1 MHYEEY
7 MFNETLRAAS
17 VISNNTITYFKT
29 DFFERTVDIVYAPF
43 IKDNES
49 MLWMLLPLIATILFM
64 EFYFGR
70 YKEEELGWNT
80 AYGNALVLLFVS
92 IDLFRHTYEPLG
104 LTLEEAVLLGNP
116 KIIIALGIFGF
127 ALLLILIDYFHF
139 LSKKIAYI
147 ISSPTYIHIISVLG
161 VIIVYSKSILFDWT
175 TLFACFT
182 ILIVLFL
189 LAELLYFIVPSYT
202 PPLKRILTVEDLEIY
217 RKKGNIKK

>member
-1 MHYEEY
+1 
-7 MFNETLRAAS
+7 
-17 VISNNTITYFKT
+17 
-29 DFFERTVDIVYAPF
+29 
-43 IKDNES
+43 
-49 MLWMLLPLIATILFM
+49 MLLPILTTIVFM

-104 LTLEEAVLLGNP
+104 LTLKEAIIIGNP
-116 KIIIALGIFGF
+116 KIIISLIIACF

-139 LSKKIAYI
+139 LPKKIAYI
-147 ISSPTYIHIISVLG
+147 FSSPAYIHIISFLG
-161 VIIVYSKSILFDWT
+161 VIIVYSKSIYLDWT

-202 PPLKRILTVEDLEIY
+202 PPLKRILTVDDLETY
-217 RKKGNIKK
+217 RKNKIIKK